1 MGLYGQFEPISL
13 EANSFIAVLFEFFMF
28 MVQIVLLSAPRQL
41 LPLLPLPPLLLLLR
55 SAPRLPSAAPR
66 GVQPLASSSQPIQ
79 PFQTSP
85 RLVLSIGHVPA
96 PLVAATF
103 IHTPT
108 AVADLLIAI
117 MSESHTRVGTVS
129 MLVAHFERAKMI
141 LDYELLLQATGTL
154 V

>member
-1 MGLYGQFEPISL
+1 M
-13 EANSFIAVLFEFFMF
+13 
-28 MVQIVLLSAPRQL
+28 
-41 LPLLPLPPLLLLLR
+41 
-55 SAPRLPSAAPR
+55 
-66 GVQPLASSSQPIQ
+66 
-79 PFQTSP
+79 
-85 RLVLSIGHVPA
+85 LSIGHVPA